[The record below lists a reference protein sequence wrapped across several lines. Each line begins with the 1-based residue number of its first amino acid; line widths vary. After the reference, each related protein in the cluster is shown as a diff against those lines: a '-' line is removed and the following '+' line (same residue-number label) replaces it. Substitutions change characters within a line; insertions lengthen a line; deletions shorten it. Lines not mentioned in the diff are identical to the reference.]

1 MNDCLSRARAPCA
14 ARRPLSTIHH
24 GITRMDD
31 YAWLRA
37 ANWQAVMRDP
47 AQLDPAIRAHLEA
60 ENTYAEAFMADTK
73 DLQALRI
80 AGVAHSPDHSLIA
93 YAVDTKG
100 SEFYTVNVI
109 EADSARWCIL
119 ASPTTM
125 DRSNGRPTAV
135 RFSMF
140 GLMKTTV
147 HAVCCGTQLAP
158 TGPMISSMRRMMPVS
173 FWV

>member
-1 MNDCLSRARAPCA
+1 MAHSPITRYVTGGQHPLFC
-14 ARRPLSTIHH
+14 RRP
-24 GITRMDD
+24 
-31 YAWLRA
+31 
-37 ANWQAVMRDP
+37 RDGGEKRVLVDGN
-47 AQLDPAIRAHLEA
+47 Q
-60 ENTYAEAFMADTK
+60 MAK
-73 DLQALRI
+73 PHAYFRI
-80 AGVAHSPDHSLIA
+80 ASVAHSSDHSLIA

-109 EADSARWCIL
+109 ETDSGAVVDSRIADNR
-119 ASPTTM
+119 

-158 TGPMISSMRRMMPVS
+158 TGPMISSMRRMIPVS